1 MQPCYDLERREL
13 AISAWIKLESGSMG
27 NVLLVGVGGFIGSA
41 LRFVVTN
48 VAQSVFAERFPIGTL
63 LVNLIGCLL
72 IGAISQVFE
81 SRAESSESL
90 RLGGFTTFS
99 SFGNDTINAMRSS
112 AVLLAGVNVVSQV
125 VGGLFLVWLGRVMVQ
140 VVCK

>member
-1 MQPCYDLERREL
+1 
-13 AISAWIKLESGSMG
+13 
-27 NVLLVGVGGFIGSA
+27 
-41 LRFVVTN
+41 VVTS

-90 RLGGFTTFS
+90 RLFLVVGILGGFTTFS

-125 VGGLFLVWLGRVMVQ
+125 VGGLFLVWLGRLMVQ